1 MTQIEEQLI
10 PRRILED
17 ILSHKCSIIADN
29 QMGKTNL
36 SKLIISEMVKQN
48 LPVQNK
54 IFDVAQ
60 TWRHNFLSTFK
71 FQEINEATRKVWTGD
86 ENILYDIAYEDSE
99 QIMQFM
105 GNEVMEDY
113 RKAREAKKAAN
124 GKLGNWILYTL
135 EESQNSLGS
144 YALNKISGRLWL
156 KAISESA
163 NFNLSFLFIGQRAS
177 DISAKAVERAQ
188 SRFIGRTTGDNNTRK
203 LRGLIGSKSGMTEL
217 GQPLHEVAKT
227 LKVGQFIYWS
237 GSEAYMFECPR
248 FEDLYPNQKPE
259 QVEPPKKRWMK
270 IFG

>member
-10 PRRILED
+10 PREILKD

-163 NFNLSFLFIGQRAS
+163 NFNLSFLFIGQRAA
-177 DISAKAVERAQ
+177 DISAKAIERAQ
-188 SRFIGRTTGDNNTRK
+188 CRFIGRTTGDNNSRK
-203 LRGLIGSKSGMTEL
+203 LRGMIGTVGVDQLGM
-217 GQPLHEVAKT
+217 PLHERAKT
-227 LKVGQFIYWS
+227 LKLGEFLFWNGES
-237 GSEAYMFECPR
+237 AWLFESPK
-248 FEDLYPNQKPE
+248 FDTLYPNNKP
-259 QVEPPKKRWMK
+259 VEVKPPEKRWLRLW
-270 IFG
+270 